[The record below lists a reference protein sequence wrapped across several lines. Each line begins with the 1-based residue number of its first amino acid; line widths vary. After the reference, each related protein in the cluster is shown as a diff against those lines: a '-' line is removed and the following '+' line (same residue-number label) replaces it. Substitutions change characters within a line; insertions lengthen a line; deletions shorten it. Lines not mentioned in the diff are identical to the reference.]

1 VGFSWTRDQPGVP
14 CFARRILNHWTTR
27 EVLTVS
33 VFPGTSRFPKIA
45 GVAHC
50 CPDEFSSVLG
60 ENMLPQPL
68 KQQLEDQL

>member
-1 VGFSWTRDQPGVP
+1 MGWEDVVGTEEVVTSQMW
-14 CFARRILNHWTTR
+14 ILNHWTTR

-50 CPDEFSSVLG
+50 CPDELSGVLG
-60 ENMLPQPL
+60 ENILPQPL